1 VLADSNAMG
10 ELGYFF
16 AAPGDFF
23 STAWQDI
30 SNGYRDLFEGSI
42 FNPAD
47 LSGTP
52 SQFFGPITSTLEYA
66 TPLIFGGLSITVAFR
81 AGMFNIGGT
90 SQIIMGA
97 IFTSYAAFTFTA
109 LPGPIH
115 LVVAIIAGML
125 GGLVLGALVGWLKAK
140 RGAHE
145 VIVTIM
151 LNYVMSAFLA
161 WVLYTSVF
169 HDPSPRENGVQI
181 SKPAPAN
188 TVLPHLFGPNLNTD
202 IGLLVAIGATFV
214 MAWFFN
220 RSKLGFEIKA
230 VGLNPNAART
240 AGMSVARVQILAMV
254 ISGALMG
261 LVGMTQTLGLLN
273 PNAYAVNTSV
283 DAGIGFNAI
292 TVALLGR
299 TRPWGVVG
307 ASLLFGAL
315 EAGGSIM
322 QTHDQISINIIT
334 VIQALIVIFVAAPKL
349 IKEIFR
355 LRAERVTPATAGGK
369 A

>member
-1 VLADSNAMG
+1 
-10 ELGYFF
+10 
-16 AAPGDFF
+16 
-23 STAWQDI
+23 
-30 SNGYRDLFEGSI
+30 
-42 FNPAD
+42 
-47 LSGTP
+47 
-52 SQFFGPITSTLEYA
+52 
-66 TPLIFGGLSITVAFR
+66 
-81 AGMFNIGGT
+81 
-90 SQIIMGA
+90 
-97 IFTSYAAFTFTA
+97 
-109 LPGPIH
+109 
-115 LVVAIIAGML
+115 
-125 GGLVLGALVGWLKAK
+125 
-140 RGAHE
+140 
-145 VIVTIM
+145 M
-151 LNYVMSAFLA
+151 LNYVMSFFLA

-169 HDPSPRENGVQI
+169 HDSSQRENGVQI
-181 SKPAPAN
+181 SKPSEHD

-202 IGLLVAIGATFV
+202 IGLLIALAATFV
-214 MAWFFN
+214 VAWFFQ

-240 AGMSVARVQILAMV
+240 AGVSVARVQIYAFL

-261 LVGMTQTLGLLN
+261 LVGVTQTLGLLN
-273 PNAYAVNTSV
+273 PNANAVTTSV

-315 EAGGSIM
+315 EAGGSVM

-355 LRAERVTPATAGGK
+355 LRAQRVTPATAGGK